1 VEGPISVLLVEDSQV
16 QAAVLKRILSGRGFQ
31 THWAKDGREALHYL
45 DEHLPTLV
53 LSDIEMPNLDGYGL
67 CRAIKGNP
75 RTAVLPVI
83 LLTNLSHPEDIIHG
97 LNAGADSYLTKP
109 VDRDHLVSRIETLL
123 KWGSRA
129 PASGPE
135 LEISV
140 GGHKHTITSGRE
152 QILGLLLSTFE
163 DAVQQNSELMRLNR
177 ELGEAQ
183 ARLTERNAKLE
194 QLNMQKN
201 VLLGMA
207 AHDLRNPLS
216 TVLGYSRFL
225 LSKPEELGEQ
235 AQKYVG
241 NIESS
246 TTFMLALV
254 EDLLDVSA
262 LESGQLN
269 LSPTLVDLRGLLRS
283 AVEMNQPLAQDKR
296 IVVNLTVP
304 DEPVRCLVD
313 VAKLD
318 QVHSNL
324 LSNAIKYS
332 PLDSRVEVSLSR
344 QNGDVLVQVKDQ
356 GPGIAPAEQS
366 RLFQPFGRTS
376 ARSTGGEKSTGLGLA
391 IARRIIEG
399 HKGRL
404 GVDSQPGQ
412 GSTFWFSL
420 PVETDG

>member
-1 VEGPISVLLVEDSQV
+1 MEEQISVLIVEDSQV
-16 QAAVLKRILSGRGFQ
+16 QAALLTRILQGRGYQ
-31 THWAKDGREALHYL
+31 THWAKDGQEAL
-45 DEHLPTLV
+45 EHLQGTLPTLV

-67 CRAIKGNP
+67 CRAIKGTA
-75 RTAVLPVI
+75 RTATLPVV

-109 VDRDHLVSRIETLL
+109 VDREHLLSRIETLL
-123 KWGSRA
+123 RWGARPSVPIA
-129 PASGPE
+129 EPG
-135 LEISV
+135 LEIQL

-152 QILGLLLSTFE
+152 QILTLLLSTFE
-163 DAVQQNSELMRLNR
+163 DAVQQNAELIRVNR
-177 ELGEAQ
+177 ELAEAQ
-183 ARLTERNAKLE
+183 ARLTERNARLE
-194 QLNMQKN
+194 QLNLQKN

-225 LSKPEELGEQ
+225 LSKPDEVGPQ
-235 AQKYVG
+235 AQKYIS
-241 NIESS
+241 NIEGS

-269 LSPTLVDLRGLLRS
+269 LSPQVADVCGLLQN
-283 AVEMNQPLAQDKR
+283 AVELLRPLAQDKQIELR
-296 IVVNLTVP
+296 LSLPP
-304 DEPVRCLVD
+304 DPARCKVD
-313 VAKLD
+313 PTKLD

-332 PLDSRVEVSLSR
+332 PHGSVVDVSMVLE
-344 QNGDVLVQVKDQ
+344 QGDVLVKVKDQ
-356 GPGIAPAEQS
+356 GPGIATSEQN

-391 IARRIIEG
+391 IARRIVEG
-399 HKGRL
+399 HQGNL
-404 GVDSQPGQ
+404 GVISQPGE
-412 GSTFWFSL
+412 GSTFWYSL
-420 PVETDG
+420 PLV

>member
-1 VEGPISVLLVEDSQV
+1 MDGPITVLVVEDSQV
-16 QAAVLKRILSGRGFQ
+16 QAALLTRILQGRGFQ
-31 THWAKDGREALHYL
+31 THWAKDGREALGYL
-45 DEHLPTLV
+45 DQTMPTLV
-53 LSDIEMPNLDGYGL
+53 LSDIEMPNLDGYAL

-75 RTAVLPVI
+75 RTAELPVI

-109 VDRDHLVSRIETLL
+109 VDREHLLSRLDTLIQ
-123 KWGSRA
+123 
-129 PASGPE
+129 SGPRTGPMQEPE

-140 GGHKHTITSGRE
+140 GGHRHTITSGRE
-152 QILGLLLSTFE
+152 QILSLLLSTFE
-163 DAVQQNSELMRLNR
+163 DAVQQNTELIRVNR
-177 ELGEAQ
+177 ELAEAQ
-183 ARLTERNAKLE
+183 ARLTERNARLE

-225 LSKPEELGEQ
+225 LSKPEELGQQ

-241 NIESS
+241 NIEGS

-269 LSPTLVDLRGLLRS
+269 LSPETLDLRWQLRS
-283 AVEMNQPLAQDKR
+283 AVELYQPLAQDKHITLR
-296 IVVNLTVP
+296 LELP
-304 DEPVRCLVD
+304 DERVPCQVD
-313 VAKLD
+313 AAKLD

-332 PLDSRVEVSLSR
+332 PLNSEVEVSLVR
-344 QNGDVLVQVKDQ
+344 EDGEAVVRVKDT
-356 GPGIAPAEQS
+356 GPGIDPAEQG

-391 IARRIIEG
+391 IARRIVEG

-404 GVDSQPGQ
+404 GVQSEPGQ

-420 PVETDG
+420 PLA